1 MGDYHIEIIRSARKT
16 LSVQITRD
24 MRVVV
29 RAPFWV
35 SGREIERFVSS
46 RSAWIEDKMDV
57 MREAAEQAQTQPK
70 FTDAELADMTKKARD
85 VITRRVEFFAA
96 QMGVSYGRIT
106 IRHQTSRYGSC
117 SAKGNLNFNCVL
129 VLCPWWVL
137 DYVVVHELCHLKQ
150 LNHSSAFWAE
160 VRAVMPDYEKA
171 REWLGQNGG
180 ALIQRL
186 K

>member
-1 MGDYHIEIIRSARKT
+1 MCDHHIEIIRSARKT
-16 LSVQITRD
+16 LSLQVTRD

-35 SGREIERFVSS
+35 SAREIERFVSE
-46 RSAWIEDKMDV
+46 RSSWIEDKMTV
-57 MREAAEQAQTQPK
+57 MRKAFEQAQTQPK
-70 FTDAELADMTKKARD
+70 FTDAELAEMTKKARE

-106 IRHQTSRYGSC
+106 VRHQTTRYGSC
-117 SAKGNLNFNCVL
+117 SAKGNLSFNCIL
-129 VLCPWWVL
+129 VQCPWWVL

-160 VRAVMPDYEKA
+160 VSAAMPDYEKA
-171 REWLGQNGG
+171 REWLKENGG